1 MVWSTENVDTLDVEF
16 ESAQLV
22 KDKNTKHSG
31 GMVEEDDSS
40 DESSASSVV
49 DSKQDHGS
57 DEENDAPLDS
67 FLATEINPHEIVSKP
82 VPTLRIVTQ
91 AGKGLVCDLRQ
102 FSTPT

>member
-1 MVWSTENVDTLDVEF
+1 MIIMVWSTENVDTLDVEF

-67 FLATEINPHEIVSKP
+67 FLATEINPHDCLQACTHSPDRYTGRKRFG
-82 VPTLRIVTQ
+82 LR
-91 AGKGLVCDLRQ
+91 
-102 FSTPT
+102 P